1 MIFHVA
7 ARARLL
13 RVDKG
18 LVAFTG
24 GSLEFYT
31 GHNQAHQCHNK
42 YYSHHY
48 RDDLS
53 CKKNHDEKLS
63 QMVNVQIAR
72 LEFEHFSW
80 VHTTWLSRITPETT
94 AKRPKS
100 LKPTA
105 YNQSPALETKFYRKS
120 TWFSHNKC
128 GFLSHFA
135 SKRRV
140 GVVYFIILES
150 TQSTYMW
157 TSGCRICLVDYECNI
172 PFSSPLELQH
182 QSTIRTF
189 LVYTSSHSLQCKR

>member
-1 MIFHVA
+1 MSSCILSKQYLLIFHVA

-120 TWFSHNKC
+120 TCFPHNNP
-128 GFLSHFA
+128 LSNLWIFTCKFQQQVWVFKSFCLKKKGRGCLLYH
-135 SKRRV
+135 SRKYSEYIHVDKWMPDLLGGLRV
-140 GVVYFIILES
+140 
-150 TQSTYMW
+150 
-157 TSGCRICLVDYECNI
+157 
-172 PFSSPLELQH
+172 
-182 QSTIRTF
+182 
-189 LVYTSSHSLQCKR
+189 

>member
-7 ARARLL
+7 ARDRLL

-53 CKKNHDEKLS
+53 CKKKSWREIIT
-63 QMVNVQIAR
+63 MVNVQIAR

-120 TWFSHNKC
+120 TCFPHNKYNLVPLNPTSESLHASFNNKC

-140 GVVYFIILES
+140 G
-150 TQSTYMW
+150 
-157 TSGCRICLVDYECNI
+157 GCLLYHSRKYSEYIHVDKWM
-172 PFSSPLELQH
+172 PDLLGGL
-182 QSTIRTF
+182 R
-189 LVYTSSHSLQCKR
+189 V

>member
-72 LEFEHFSW
+72 LEFEHFFW
-80 VHTTWLSRITPETT
+80 VHTTWLSRITRETT

-120 TWFSHNKC
+120 TCFPHNNPPFQPLNLYMQVSTTSV
-128 GFLSHFA
+128 GF
-135 SKRRV
+135 
-140 GVVYFIILES
+140 
-150 TQSTYMW
+150 
-157 TSGCRICLVDYECNI
+157 
-172 PFSSPLELQH
+172 
-182 QSTIRTF
+182 
-189 LVYTSSHSLQCKR
+189 